1 MAAFCP
7 LVPMLYAHYR
17 RRNEKTR
24 STLLWSLLTVAFR
37 TVALYIVPRKLGL
50 GFDEDG
56 FDYSDHTVLY
66 LGQLVPLGWVGLRG
80 EGGGLGGR
88 EGKGKRKDTTLER

>member
-1 MAAFCP
+1 
-7 LVPMLYAHYR
+7 MLYAHYR

-80 EGGGLGGR
+80 EGGGWGG
-88 EGKGKRKDTTLER
+88 